1 MGMSMTPR
9 HPQLVHAFALSKA
22 GRNGEAV
29 LILNQLA
36 AAHDPGA
43 LATLAEM
50 KWRGGMVP
58 QDLPAAR
65 DLFRRA
71 GEAGDN
77 KAGATFTNLLA
88 SGIAGPRDWPL
99 AMKRLKG
106 EARGDPARR
115 TVLALIK
122 QMALG
127 PNGDPAELAQGKTL
141 SESPHVRLYS
151 RLFTSAE
158 CAYLKQCAEPLYG
171 PSMVSDSSGG
181 LVQDRLR
188 TSDGATLHW
197 MIEDPVIHALN
208 RRLAAVSGTSADQG
222 EAIQILRYRGGQE
235 YLPHTDFV
243 RASENQRHL
252 TALVYLN
259 DDYEGGET
267 CFVKTSLAVKGRKG
281 DAIVFRNATADRL
294 PDPMSEHAGMAVTS
308 GTKYLASR
316 WIRETRWM
324 P

>member
-1 MGMSMTPR
+1 MPPR

-29 LILNQLA
+29 LSINQLA

-71 GEAGDN
+71 GEAGDA
-77 KAGATFTNLLA
+77 KAGAIFTNLLA

-99 AMKRLKG
+99 AMKRLKA
-106 EARGDPARR
+106 EAPGDPARR
-115 TVLALIK
+115 SMLALIK
-122 QMALG
+122 LMELG
-127 PNGDPAELAQGKTL
+127 AEGDPKGISIGKQL
-141 SESPHVRLYS
+141 SDSPHVTLYP
-151 RLFTSAE
+151 RLFTTSE
-158 CAYLKQCAEPLYG
+158 CAYLRQAAEPLYG
-171 PSMVSDSSGG
+171 PSMVNDSSGG

-208 RRLAAVSGTSADQG
+208 RRLAAISDTSADQG
-222 EAIQILRYRGGQE
+222 EAIQFLRYRGGQQ

-267 CFVKTSLAVKGRKG
+267 CFVKTGLAVKGRKG
-281 DAIVFRNATADRL
+281 DAIVFRNSTADRL
-294 PDPMSEHAGMAVTS
+294 PDPMSEHAGQPVTK

>member
-1 MGMSMTPR
+1 MPPR

-29 LILNQLA
+29 LIINQLA

-43 LATLAEM
+43 LGTLAEM

-71 GEAGDN
+71 GEAGES
-77 KAGATFTNLLA
+77 KAGAIFTNLLA
-88 SGIAGPRDWPL
+88 SGIAGPRDWPE

-106 EARGDPARR
+106 EARSDPARR
-115 TVLALIK
+115 AVLALIK
-122 QMALG
+122 LMKLD
-127 PNGDPAELAQGKTL
+127 PHGDPAALPQGKSL
-141 SESPHVRLYS
+141 SESPHVTLYT
-151 RLFTSAE
+151 RLFTQSE
-158 CAYLKQCAEPLYG
+158 CAYLRQAAEPLYG
-171 PSMVSDSSGG
+171 PSMVNDSSGG

-197 MIEDPVIHALN
+197 MIENPVVHALN
-208 RRLAAVSGTSADQG
+208 RRLAAISGTSADQG
-222 EAIQILRYRGGQE
+222 EAIQILRYRGGQQ

-267 CFVKTSLAVKGRKG
+267 CFVKTGLAVKGRRG
-281 DAIVFRNATADRL
+281 DAIVFRNATAERL
-294 PDPMSEHAGMAVTS
+294 PDPMSEHAGQPVTK